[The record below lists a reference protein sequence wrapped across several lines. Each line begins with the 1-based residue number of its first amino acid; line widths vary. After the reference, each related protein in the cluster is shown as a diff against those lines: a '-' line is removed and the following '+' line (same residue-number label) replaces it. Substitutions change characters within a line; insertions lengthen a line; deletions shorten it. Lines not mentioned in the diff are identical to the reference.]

1 LLDSVGDEL
10 RQLGLDKV
18 CRVDDF
24 VAPVWQGASVAAL
37 VLAPGLSLG
46 LGLAGDGAA
55 VMQDWY
61 EQDLAACNSG
71 ADCRSARNGAV
82 RRI

>member
-1 LLDSVGDEL
+1 MVCFRCPRIAGAHQGPRSGGRPEQLLVSVGDEL

-24 VAPVWQGASVAAL
+24 VAPVWQGASVAAP
-37 VLAPGLSLG
+37 VLEPGLSLS

-61 EQDLAACNSG
+61 
-71 ADCRSARNGAV
+71 
-82 RRI
+82 